1 MMQTGQDNP
10 RPQNAGQ
17 RLHLPEAP
25 AEVSGPVKAWN
36 EDIEILT
43 YLPDRPDKNPMFLEK
58 RVYQGSSG
66 RVYPLPFIDRIAT
79 EPQKKLWKAIHIEN
93 EYIRLMILPEIG
105 GRIHI
110 GYDKIAGYD
119 FFYRQNVIKPALVGL
134 AGPWMSGG
142 VEFNWPQHH
151 RPATFMPVETAIEK
165 NPDGS
170 VTIWCSDHDPMLR
183 MKGMHGVCLH
193 PDRAVI
199 ELKVRLFNRTQFT
212 QTFLWW
218 ANVATR
224 VHERYQSFFPT
235 DVHFVTDHAKRA
247 VTSFPL
253 SNVPYYGVDYPE
265 RASTGVPEDEKPSQF
280 APDSSYVANDLSW
293 YANIPVPTSYM
304 VAGTEGD
311 FFGGYD
317 HAADAG
323 VVHVANH
330 HISPG
335 KKQWTW
341 GNHEFGYAWDRSLTD
356 SDGPYIELMA
366 GVYTDNQPD
375 FSYLAPWET
384 KTFSQYWFPIH
395 QIGVP
400 VIANLD
406 AALSLKRA
414 GQIAQIGIAVTH
426 SLDHAAIILRN
437 DGVELKRWTQDIEIT
452 EPRVLTA
459 QLQPDA
465 CTEYLSAVV
474 TAGDRTVIEYDPE
487 QIKASEAPRAA
498 QEPLPPEQIP
508 TVEELYLT
516 GLHLNQYRHATRQPD
531 AYWREALRRDPGD
544 SRTRNAV
551 GVWHLRRGE
560 FKLAA
565 EHFEAAIVRLTRLN
579 PNPYDGESYYNL
591 GITRR
596 YQQREKEAYE
606 ALYKATWNAA
616 WRGPAFFALA
626 EIDAKK
632 HRWSQALDHVRR
644 SLNAEADNI
653 NARNLLGALLEKAGN
668 QLAADG
674 VYEETLT
681 IDPLD
686 IGARWRRRIVPANGQ
701 ECLDLAFD
709 LLRAG
714 FGEEAVKVLR
724 SADLNARDGSVP
736 IILLTLA
743 QIETDSGIAS
753 ASETYRLASESPL
766 AYCFPSRLE
775 EMLVL
780 ESAISRYP
788 DNGAAH
794 YLLGNLLY
802 DRRRHEEG
810 IANWEMAAHRI
821 PSFATVWRNLG
832 IAYFNVN
839 RDETKAMDAFDRAM
853 EADPQDGRILYER
866 DQLWKR
872 TGATPEVRLAELLRH
887 SSLISLRDDLS
898 VELASLYN
906 QVGRPED
913 ALELLLHRKFQP
925 WEGGEGLT
933 LAQYVRAR
941 MLLGR
946 RALEKADAA
955 TALTQFSA
963 ALTIPE
969 NLGEAKHL
977 LASQSDIYY
986 WLGVA
991 WEKAGQHDKAEE
1003 WWHCATR
1010 YKGDFQQM
1018 ALRNVSEM
1026 SYWSA
1031 LAQERLGEH
1040 TEAAACFQKI
1050 YDYSCELEAT
1060 EPGIPYFATSLP
1072 AMLLFD
1078 DDLNRRNRIEARYL
1092 RAQALAGMGRA
1103 QEAAEILDELRKLDR
1118 NHAGA
1123 ADLLQDIGMPIAKKS
1138 AFASDQRT
1146 SEGFRN

>member
-1 MMQTGQDNP
+1 MQTRQDTP
-10 RPQNAGQ
+10 SSQNADN
-17 RLHLPEAP
+17 RLHLPKAP
-25 AEVSGPVKAWN
+25 AELGGPVKAWS
-36 EDIEILT
+36 EDVEILT

-79 EPQKKLWKAIHIEN
+79 EPRKKLWKAIHIEN
-93 EYIRLMILPEIG
+93 EYIRLMILPEVG

-110 GYDKIAGYD
+110 GYDKITGYD

-151 RPATFMPVETAIEK
+151 RPATFMPVETAIEMD
-165 NPDGS
+165 PDGS

-193 PDRAVI
+193 PDRALI

-224 VHERYQSFFPT
+224 VHEKYQSFFPN

-253 SNVPYYGVDYPE
+253 SNLPYYGVDYPE
-265 RASTGVPEDEKPSQF
+265 RARTGVPEDEKPRQF
-280 APDSSYVANDLSW
+280 APDGSYAANDLSW

-304 VAGTEGD
+304 VAGSGGD

-384 KTFSQYWFPIH
+384 RTFSQYWFPVH
-395 QIGVP
+395 KIGVP
-400 VIANLD
+400 VKANLD
-406 AALSLKRA
+406 AVLSLKRDGHVA
-414 GQIAQIGIAVTH
+414 RIGIAATR
-426 SLDHAAIILRN
+426 SLGNATIILKN
-437 DGVELKRWTQDIEIT
+437 GSIELKRWTEDITIAEPLILAADLQRDIRGEQLSVVIT
-452 EPRVLTA
+452 V
-459 QLQPDA
+459 
-465 CTEYLSAVV
+465 
-474 TAGDRTVIEYDPE
+474 GDWTVIEYDPGKI
-487 QIKASEAPRAA
+487 QSCASPKAA

-508 TVEELYLT
+508 TIEELYLT
-516 GLHLNQYRHATRQPD
+516 GTHLSQYRHAIRQPD
-531 AYWREALRRDPGD
+531 VYWREALRRDPGD
-544 SRTRNAV
+544 SRTLNAM
-551 GVWHLRRGE
+551 GLWHLRRGE
-560 FKLAA
+560 FELAA
-565 EHFEAAIVRLTRLN
+565 EHFEAAVVRLTRLN
-579 PNPYDGESYYNL
+579 PNPYDGESYHNL

-596 YQQREKEAYE
+596 YQQREKEAYD

-616 WRGPAFFALA
+616 WRAPAFFALA
-626 EIDAKK
+626 EIDTKNQ
-632 HRWSQALDHVRR
+632 RWSRALDHVHR
-644 SLNAEADNI
+644 SLDTEANNI
-653 NARNLLGALLEKAGN
+653 NARNLLGALLEKTGD
-668 QLAADG
+668 QKAADA
-674 VYEETLT
+674 VYEETLR

-686 IGARWRRRIVPANGQ
+686 IGARWRRGIAPANGQ

-714 FGEEAVKVLR
+714 FGEKAAEVLR

-736 IILLTLA
+736 IILFTLA
-743 QIETDSGIAS
+743 QIEMELGLSS
-753 ASETYRLASESPL
+753 ASETYRLASEASL
-766 AYCFPSRLE
+766 EYCFPSRLE

-788 DNGAAH
+788 DNGAAR
-794 YLLGNLLY
+794 YLLGNLFY

-810 IANWEMAAHRI
+810 IANWEVAAHHNS
-821 PSFATVWRNLG
+821 SFATVWRNLG

-839 RDETKAMDAFDRAM
+839 RDETKAVEAFDRAIK
-853 EADPQDGRILYER
+853 ADPLDGRILYER

-872 TGATPEVRLAELLRH
+872 TGATPEHRLAELLRH

-906 QVGRPED
+906 QVGQPGD
-913 ALELLLHRKFQP
+913 ALELLLHRQFQP

-941 MLLGR
+941 LLLGR
-946 RALEKADAA
+946 RALENGDSAA
-955 TALTQFSA
+955 ALTQFHA
-963 ALTIPE
+963 ALTVPK

-977 LASQSDIYY
+977 LANQSDIYY

-991 WEKAGQHDKAEE
+991 CEKLGQRDKAEK
-1003 WWHCATR
+1003 WWYCAAR
-1010 YKGDFQQM
+1010 HARDFQQM
-1018 ALRNVSEM
+1018 ALRSVSEM

-1031 LAQERLGEH
+1031 LAQESLGKH
-1040 TEAAACFQKI
+1040 AEAAACFQRI
-1050 YDYSCELEAT
+1050 YEYSCELEAA

-1072 AMLLFD
+1072 AMLLFEE
-1078 DDLNRRNRIEARYL
+1078 DLNRRNRIEARYL
-1092 RAQALAGMGRA
+1092 RGQALTGMGRA
-1103 QEAAEILDELRKLDR
+1103 LEAEQILDQVLKLDR

-1123 ADLLQDIGMPIAKKS
+1123 ADLLLHLGMPA
-1138 AFASDQRT
+1138 
-1146 SEGFRN
+1146 RN